1 MGWGPLA
8 VERYLYPGRR
18 RNVKKTCA
26 VANGK
31 PLCRCGDI
39 SPFRGDKGKELQE
52 ALTEAK
58 LRHGPTLKSQ
68 KLNTCGNDMDL

>member
-8 VERYLYPGRR
+8 VERFHYPGRR

-39 SPFRGDKGKELQE
+39 SPFRGDR
-52 ALTEAK
+52 AK
-58 LRHGPTLKSQ
+58 SYEKAFP
-68 KLNTCGNDMDL
+68 